1 MTRVLFQPQ
10 DADQVLADFGAD
22 LICAAVPAVTRGLI
36 EDGVVE
42 QAFGEGVTRS
52 KQRVLKVKAG
62 AFGLTKVKDTRVT
75 VVRES
80 TDWNID
86 SELPH
91 DGSIFDWYAL
101 QPVRVR
107 TP

>member
-10 DADQVLADFGAD
+10 DADQILADFGAD
-22 LICAAVPAVTRGLI
+22 LVCAAVPAVTRGLI
-36 EDGVVE
+36 EDGIGE
-42 QAFGEGVTRS
+42 TAFGESQVRS
-52 KQRVLKVKAG
+52 KLRVLKVKAG
-62 AFGLTKVKDTRVT
+62 AFGAVKVKDTRIT
-75 VVRES
+75 VVQEGTVWS
-80 TDWNID
+80 ID
-86 SELPH
+86 DELPH